1 MGEALI
7 FLGILI
13 FLAHLFSMIFS
24 RKKIPDVL
32 LLMIIGIIIGPLL
45 GLISPTFMGQ
55 AGSIF
60 TTIVLVVILFD
71 AGTDISIHDLKNAWK
86 PTITLSI
93 SSLIGSIILVT
104 IVSYALGLSL
114 ISSIIVGV
122 ILSGTSSA
130 VVIPLT
136 QHLKLS
142 KDSKT
147 ALVLESAITDIICFV
162 LTLALLESAIAGK
175 GVDFGS
181 IAGGVISSFVMAII
195 IGFVSAIVWSSLL
208 HKIRTFKNS
217 MFLTPAFVFVIYGIS
232 ESLGF
237 SGAISALAVG
247 ITITNMEFFN
257 FKFIE
262 KYQKGKHLTQTENE
276 RAFISEIVFILKTF
290 FFVYIGISIP
300 FNNIIA
306 LIGGLVATL
315 ILLGMRIFVA
325 KYFSPKSSNGYDKS
339 IIALMIPKGLAA
351 AVLAS
356 MPEQMGLAEGGMIKS
371 VVYAAVLFSILL
383 CSVLIFVIGR
393 YPKVNVLLRIFFNT
407 KKKSNTSALSNEK
420 ATFELKEIENKE
432 E

>member
-237 SGAISALAVG
+237 SGAISALSVG

-393 YPKVNVLLRIFFNT
+393 YPKANVLLRIFFNT

>member
-1 MGEALI
+1 
-7 FLGILI
+7 
-13 FLAHLFSMIFS
+13 
-24 RKKIPDVL
+24 
-32 LLMIIGIIIGPLL
+32 
-45 GLISPTFMGQ
+45 
-55 AGSIF
+55 
-60 TTIVLVVILFD
+60 
-71 AGTDISIHDLKNAWK
+71 
-86 PTITLSI
+86 
-93 SSLIGSIILVT
+93 
-104 IVSYALGLSL
+104 
-114 ISSIIVGV
+114 
-122 ILSGTSSA
+122 
-130 VVIPLT
+130 
-136 QHLKLS
+136 
-142 KDSKT
+142 
-147 ALVLESAITDIICFV
+147 
-162 LTLALLESAIAGK
+162 
-175 GVDFGS
+175 
-181 IAGGVISSFVMAII
+181 MAII

-237 SGAISALAVG
+237 SGAISALSVG

-393 YPKVNVLLRIFFNT
+393 YPKANVLLRIFFNT

>member
-93 SSLIGSIILVT
+93 SSVIGSIILVT

-393 YPKVNVLLRIFFNT
+393 YPKANVLLRIFFNT

>member
-104 IVSYALGLSL
+104 IVSDALGLSL

-393 YPKVNVLLRIFFNT
+393 YPKANVLLRIFFNT

>member
-393 YPKVNVLLRIFFNT
+393 YPKANVLLRIFFNT

>member
-32 LLMIIGIIIGPLL
+32 LLMIIGIIIGPIL

-393 YPKVNVLLRIFFNT
+393 YPKANVLLRIFFNT

>member
-393 YPKVNVLLRIFFNT
+393 YPKANVLLRIFFNT
-407 KKKSNTSALSNEK
+407 KKKSNTSTLSNEK